1 MSTTQDYIDYVFDQ
15 IDSYWNKRYK
25 KMFGEY
31 MVYINEKPLLLVC
44 NNTVYIKVL
53 ECFNSLIPADRKG
66 FPYEGS
72 KEHYIVDID
81 DKIVLN
87 AIITELEKV
96 IPIPV
101 RKQRNKSS

>member
-15 IDSYWNKRYK
+15 IDSNWNKRYK

-53 ECFNSLIPADRKG
+53 ECINSLIPADRKG